1 MDQLIDFVSQF
12 PQGISA
18 GEIESQL
25 KLGRSTLNRRLRA
38 ALASGDLIAVGNG
51 PARRYQPADALVALK
66 SISGLV
72 PICHRLGQEQPI
84 CRNA

>member
-72 PICHRLGQEQPI
+72 PICHRLGQKQPI